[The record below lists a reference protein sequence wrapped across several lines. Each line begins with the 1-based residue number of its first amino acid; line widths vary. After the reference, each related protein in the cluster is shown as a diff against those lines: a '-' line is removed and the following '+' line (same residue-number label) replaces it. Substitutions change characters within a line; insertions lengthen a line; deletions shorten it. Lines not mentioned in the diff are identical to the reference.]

1 MEDRALAL
9 GEIAWDV
16 LARIVRER
24 LARRP
29 GGHLI
34 EPGLDEI
41 EIAVRVALQGGDDTP
56 RSFAERLVAS
66 VDEILDD
73 LVHEAVAFRPGRA
86 FCHRCA
92 SAGCEHAHP
101 PSARH
106 VFLGYGPTGTPR
118 WEDFAQHCLDLRH
131 ADVDRLY
138 DDPPAFVTLRHD
150 ASSLKG
156 AMVPAF
162 EAGSYEL
169 LGQLTAGFF
178 TVRARA
184 EEGRGVLALTFQVAA
199 SRNAS
204 GRVRLGLN
212 ILGRTPSG
220 EELGML
226 WERQDDLPW
235 RRAVKWA
242 QSALVSLS
250 PARSARCGSGARSG
264 PSAEERDRRV
274 EGILRGMARRL
285 ERDVRGLSRRTGHAQ
300 VRHDSGERPTRMAV
314 TDAREARREEVLVD
328 ERNGTLVVLGERGRT
343 HFFTP
348 DGRLVSSVRYSR
360 EAIERK
366 RKLGVWREA
375 SPEEAGALRGRLEA
389 PGSDT
394 HV

>member
-41 EIAVRVALQGGDDTP
+41 EIALRVALRGGEETP
-56 RSFAERLVAS
+56 RSFAERLVAL

-73 LVHEAVAFRPGRA
+73 RVHEAVAFRPGRA
-86 FCHRCA
+86 FCHRCS
-92 SAGCEHAHP
+92 SAGCEHAYP

-118 WEDFAQHCLDLRH
+118 WDDFAQHCLEIRH
-131 ADVDRLY
+131 VDVDRLY
-138 DDPPAFVTLRHD
+138 EDPPAFVTLQND
-150 ASSLKG
+150 ASALKG
-156 AMVPAF
+156 SMVPAF
-162 EAGSYEL
+162 AAGSYEL
-169 LGQLTAGFF
+169 IGQLTAGFF
-178 TVRARA
+178 SVRARA
-184 EEGRGVLALTFQVAA
+184 DEGRGVLALTFQVAA

-212 ILGRTPSG
+212 ILGRAPSG

-235 RRAVKWA
+235 RRSVKWA
-242 QSALVSLS
+242 QSALTSLVPS
-250 PARSARCGSGARSG
+250 RTARAGSAGRHS

-285 ERDVRGLSRRTGHAQ
+285 ERDVRALSRRTGHAQ
-300 VRHDSGERPTRMAV
+300 ARHDSGERPTRMAV

-366 RKLGVWREA
+366 RKLGVWRAA
-375 SPEEAGALRGRLEA
+375 SPEECGALRGRLEA
-389 PGSDT
+389 GKADPR
-394 HV
+394 V